1 MGADNGRCVIEGTRV
16 RGRAGRRRAAA
27 RSSLAA
33 PALTALALAA
43 LLAGCSSGTDLATP
57 PIPTFPG
64 PGAAA
69 PTSAPAPRSTL
80 IPTDCNQILSKDDLP
95 NLLGLPLGSL
105 DVRSLR
111 DVPAPSVG
119 RLERVTCTY
128 TSNGGAG
135 APSQGSQVLKLLAS
149 GYSTPEDAQA
159 QVAVN
164 NKVEQSSGISGVDTP
179 IGAAA
184 GTFFSDPDGPI
195 LVVTYRRV
203 TVSASLNRGELSA
216 DQARSVLV
224 DLVQR
229 VLPVLVPAGS

>member
-1 MGADNGRCVIEGTRV
+1 VVLT
-16 RGRAGRRRAAA
+16 
-27 RSSLAA
+27 
-33 PALTALALAA
+33 LTALLAA
-43 LLAGCSSGTDLATP
+43 CSSGTELATP
-57 PIPTFPG
+57 PIPAFPG

-80 IPTDCNQILSKDDLP
+80 IPTDCNQMLSKDELP
-95 NLLGLPLGSL
+95 NLLGLPIGAL
-105 DVRSLR
+105 DVRALR

-128 TSNGGAG
+128 TSTGGAG

-149 GYSTPEDAQA
+149 GYTTPEAAQA

-164 NKVEQSSGISGVDTP
+164 NQVEQNSGVTGVDTP
-179 IGAAA
+179 IGAAS

-195 LVVTYRRV
+195 LVVAYKRV
-203 TVSASLNRGELSA
+203 TLSLSLNRGSLSS

-224 DLVQR
+224 DLAQR

>member
-1 MGADNGRCVIEGTRV
+1 V
-16 RGRAGRRRAAA
+16 
-27 RSSLAA
+27 SSLVAL
-33 PALTALALAA
+33 ALTALLT
-43 LLAGCSSGTDLATP
+43 GCSQGSELATP

-69 PTSAPAPRSTL
+69 ATSAPAPRSTL
-80 IPTDCNQILSKDDLP
+80 VPIDCNQILSKDDLP

-135 APSQGSQVLKLLAS
+135 APGPGTQVLKVLAS
-149 GYSTPEDAQA
+149 GYSTPEAAQA
-159 QVAVN
+159 QVVVN
-164 NKVEQSSGISGVDTP
+164 NKVEQSSGVSGVDTP
-179 IGAAA
+179 IGAAV

-195 LVVTYRRV
+195 LVVAYRRV
-203 TVSASLNRGELSA
+203 TVSLSLNRDSLSA

>member
-1 MGADNGRCVIEGTRV
+1 M
-16 RGRAGRRRAAA
+16 
-27 RSSLAA
+27 
-33 PALTALALAA
+33 LALAA
-43 LLAGCSSGTDLATP
+43 LLAGCSSGPELATP
-57 PIPTFPG
+57 PIPAFPG

-80 IPTDCNQILSKDDLP
+80 IPIDCNQILSKDELP
-95 NLLGLPLGSL
+95 NLLGLPLGSI
-105 DVRSLR
+105 DVHSLR
-111 DVPAPSVG
+111 DVPAPTVG

-128 TSNGGAG
+128 SSTGGAG
-135 APSQGSQVLKLLAS
+135 APGQGSQVLKVLAS
-149 GYSTPEDAQA
+149 AYDTPEDAQA

-164 NKVEQSSGISGVDTP
+164 NKVEQSSGINGVDTP

-195 LVVTYRRV
+195 LVVAYRRV
-203 TVSASLNRGELSA
+203 TVSLALNRGSLSA

-224 DLVQR
+224 DLAQR

>member
-1 MGADNGRCVIEGTRV
+1 M

-27 RSSLAA
+27 LAV
-33 PALTALALAA
+33 LTLTA
-43 LLAGCSSGTDLATP
+43 LLAGCSSGTELATP

-80 IPTDCNQILSKDDLP
+80 IPTDCNQMLSKDDLP
-95 NLLGLPLGSL
+95 NLLGLPIGSL
-105 DVRSLR
+105 DVRALR

-128 TSNGGAG
+128 TSAGGAG
-135 APSQGSQVLKLLAS
+135 APQQGSQVLKLLAS
-149 GYSTPEDAQA
+149 GYATPEAGQA
-159 QVAVN
+159 QVGIN
-164 NKVEQSSGISGVDTP
+164 NKVEQSSGVTGVDTP
-179 IGAAA
+179 IGAAS

-195 LVVTYRRV
+195 LVVGYKRV
-203 TVSASLNRGELSA
+203 TLSLSLNRGSLSS

-224 DLVQR
+224 DLAQR

>member
-1 MGADNGRCVIEGTRV
+1 M
-16 RGRAGRRRAAA
+16 AA
-27 RSSLAA
+27 RSSPAALAVA
-33 PALTALALAA
+33 ALALTA
-43 LLAGCSSGTDLATP
+43 LLAGCSSGPGLATP

-80 IPTDCNQILSKDDLP
+80 IPTDCNQILSKDELP
-95 NLLGLPLGSL
+95 NLLGLPLGSI
-105 DVRSLR
+105 DVRALR
-111 DVPAPSVG
+111 DVPAPTVS

-128 TSNGGAG
+128 TSTGGPG
-135 APSQGSQVLKLLAS
+135 APNQGSQVLKMLAS
-149 GYSTPEDAQA
+149 GYATPEAAQA

-164 NKVEQSSGISGVDTP
+164 NQVEQKSGITGVDTP

-184 GTFFSDPDGPI
+184 GTFFSDPDGPF
-195 LVVTYRRV
+195 LVVAYRRV
-203 TVSASLNRGELSA
+203 TVSIALNRGSLSA

>member
-1 MGADNGRCVIEGTRV
+1 VTV
-16 RGRAGRRRAAA
+16 
-27 RSSLAA
+27 
-33 PALTALALAA
+33 LALAA
-43 LLAGCSSGTDLATP
+43 LLAGCSSGPELTTP

-95 NLLGLPLGSL
+95 NLLGLPLGSI
-105 DVRSLR
+105 DVRALR
-111 DVPAPSVG
+111 DVPAPTVQ

-128 TSNGGAG
+128 SSTGGAG
-135 APSQGSQVLKLLAS
+135 APPQGQQVLKMLAS
-149 GYSTPEDAQA
+149 GYATPEAAQT

-164 NKVEQSSGISGVDTP
+164 NQVEQRSGVTGVDTP

-195 LVVTYRRV
+195 LVVAYRRV
-203 TVSASLNRGELSA
+203 TVSLALNRGSLSPE
-216 DQARSVLV
+216 QARSVLV
-224 DLVQR
+224 DLAQR

>member
-1 MGADNGRCVIEGTRV
+1 MA
-16 RGRAGRRRAAA
+16 AG
-27 RSSLAA
+27 SSFA
-33 PALTALALAA
+33 ALALTA
-43 LLAGCSSGTDLATP
+43 LLAGCSSGTDLVTP
-57 PIPTFPG
+57 PIPSFPG

-69 PTSAPAPRSTL
+69 PTSTLAPRSTL
-80 IPTDCNQILSKDDLP
+80 LPTDCNQILSKDELP

-105 DVRSLR
+105 DVRALR

-128 TSNGGAG
+128 TSTGGAG
-135 APSQGSQVLKLLAS
+135 AASQGSQVLKMIAS
-149 GYSTPEDAQA
+149 GYATPENAQA

-164 NKVEQSSGISGVDTP
+164 NQVEQRSGVNGVDTP
-179 IGAAA
+179 IGAAT

-195 LVVTYRRV
+195 LVVAYRRV
-203 TVSASLNRGELSA
+203 TVSLSLNRGSLSA

-224 DLVQR
+224 DLAQR

>member
-1 MGADNGRCVIEGTRV
+1 VVGSSPV
-16 RGRAGRRRAAA
+16 

-33 PALTALALAA
+33 LALTA
-43 LLAGCSSGTDLATP
+43 LLAGCSSGTELATP
-57 PIPTFPG
+57 PVPTFPG

-80 IPTDCNQILSKDDLP
+80 VPTDCNQILSKDELP
-95 NLLGLPLGSL
+95 NLLGLPLGSI

-128 TSNGGAG
+128 TSTGGAG
-135 APSQGSQVLKLLAS
+135 APGQGQQVLKMLAS
-149 GYSTPEDAQA
+149 GYSTPEAAQA

-164 NKVEQSSGISGVDTP
+164 NQVEQSSGITGVDTP

-203 TVSASLNRGELSA
+203 TVSASLNRGSLSA

>member
-1 MGADNGRCVIEGTRV
+1 V

-27 RSSLAA
+27 AA
-33 PALTALALAA
+33 LLALTALLAS
-43 LLAGCSSGTDLATP
+43 CSSGTDLATP

-80 IPTDCNQILSKDDLP
+80 IPIDCNQILSKDELP
-95 NLLGLPLGSL
+95 NLLGLPLGSV
-105 DVRSLR
+105 DVHALR

-128 TSNGGAG
+128 TSTGGAG
-135 APSQGSQVLKLLAS
+135 APNQGSQVLKLLAS
-149 GYSTPEDAQA
+149 GYNAPQDAQA

-164 NKVEQSSGISGVDTP
+164 NQVEQSSGVNGVDTP

-184 GTFFSDPDGPI
+184 GTFFSDPDGPL

-203 TVSASLNRGELSA
+203 TVSMALNRGSLSA

>member
-1 MGADNGRCVIEGTRV
+1 V
-16 RGRAGRRRAAA
+16 
-27 RSSLAA
+27 
-33 PALTALALAA
+33 LTLTA
-43 LLAGCSSGTDLATP
+43 LLAGCSSGTELATP

-80 IPTDCNQILSKDDLP
+80 IPTDCNQMLSKDDLP
-95 NLLGLPLGSL
+95 NLLGLPIGSL
-105 DVRSLR
+105 DVRALR

-128 TSNGGAG
+128 TSAGGAG
-135 APSQGSQVLKLLAS
+135 APQQGSQVLKLLAS
-149 GYSTPEDAQA
+149 GYATPEAGQA
-159 QVAVN
+159 QVGIN
-164 NKVEQSSGISGVDTP
+164 NKVEQSSGVTGVDTP
-179 IGAAA
+179 IGAAS

-195 LVVTYRRV
+195 LVVGYKRV
-203 TVSASLNRGELSA
+203 TLSLSLNRGSLSS

-224 DLVQR
+224 DLAQR

>member
-1 MGADNGRCVIEGTRV
+1 VAV
-16 RGRAGRRRAAA
+16 
-27 RSSLAA
+27 
-33 PALTALALAA
+33 LALAA
-43 LLAGCSSGTDLATP
+43 LLTGCSSAPELTAP

-95 NLLGLPLGSL
+95 NLLGLPLGTI
-105 DVRSLR
+105 DVRALR
-111 DVPAPSVG
+111 DVPAPSVQ

-128 TSNGGAG
+128 TSTGGAG
-135 APSQGSQVLKLLAS
+135 APPQGSQVLKMLAS
-149 GYSTPEDAQA
+149 GYATPEAAQA

-164 NKVEQSSGISGVDTP
+164 NQVEQSSGVTGVDTP

-195 LVVTYRRV
+195 LVVAYRRV
-203 TVSASLNRGELSA
+203 TVSLALNRGSLSA

-224 DLVQR
+224 DLAQR

>member
-1 MGADNGRCVIEGTRV
+1 V
-16 RGRAGRRRAAA
+16 AAV
-27 RSSLAA
+27 SS
-33 PALTALALAA
+33 LTALALTA
-43 LLAGCSSGTDLATP
+43 LLAGCSSGTELATP

-69 PTSAPAPRSTL
+69 ATSAPAPRSTL
-80 IPTDCNQILSKDDLP
+80 IPIDCNQILSKDDLP

-128 TSNGGAG
+128 TSTGGAG
-135 APSQGSQVLKLLAS
+135 APSQGSQVLKMVAS
-149 GYSTPEDAQA
+149 GYTTPEAAQS
-159 QVAVN
+159 QVALN
-164 NKVEQSSGISGVDTP
+164 NQVEQNSGVSGVDTP
-179 IGAAA
+179 IGAAS

-195 LVVTYRRV
+195 LVVAYRRV
-203 TVSASLNRGELSA
+203 TASLSLNRGSLSA

-224 DLVQR
+224 DLSQR